1 MAKAVTFANLIAA
14 LVLAWSGSL
23 RAQTTEAPALARPPA
38 GSTGF
43 CLFEV
48 PSGVDRR
55 QWVNL
60 AHVQYIEHRNDD
72 VRFYFGGGNFGSGH
86 EVRIPA
92 KSAEEAGAILQKLK
106 REAARCAGS

>member
-1 MAKAVTFANLIAA
+1 M
-14 LVLAWSGSL
+14 
-23 RAQTTEAPALARPPA
+23 

-43 CLFEV
+43 CLFEI
-48 PSGVDRR
+48 PSAVDRR

-60 AHVQYIEHRNDD
+60 AHVQYVEQRNDE
-72 VRFYFGGGNFGSGH
+72 VRLYFGGGNFGSGH

-92 KSAEEAGAILQKLK
+92 KSAEEAGVILQKLK